1 MINSYF
7 VNFFSFIY
15 ILYLFYFKKDQFFA
29 VFKYWRPS
37 LPAGICGTG
46 ATFGWFLAFGLATAA
61 EVRAVGQVELIFSI
75 LISILIFK
83 EKIKNTEFIGII
95 LLAISILIIIFN
107 KL

>member
-1 MINSYF
+1 M
-7 VNFFSFIY
+7 FF
-15 ILYLFYFKKDQFFA
+15 FKKEQFFA
-29 VFKYWRPS
+29 VFKYWKPS

-61 EVRAVGQVELIFSI
+61 EVRAVGQIELIFSI

-83 EKIKNTEFIGII
+83 EKIKRMEMIGIV
-95 LLAISILIIIFN
+95 LLGISIMIIIFN